1 MKKHLKTI
9 GLAAVLSFAAISG
22 YAAEATSGNGGQNWD
37 GICNLVNKFKDIF
50 QLLRTFAFVGAA
62 FTMATWAW
70 GFISA
75 GKVDKPMD
83 EVKNKG
89 LSLLIGTAL
98 LFGVG
103 VILELLI
110 NAVGQGGSLNC
121 EGFYSGW

>member
-9 GLAAVLSFAAISG
+9 GFAAVLSFAAVSG
-22 YAAEATSGNGGQNWD
+22 YAADAASGSTFSTD
-37 GICNLVNKFKDIF
+37 GICELVNKFKDIF
-50 QLLRTFAFVGAA
+50 KLLRTFAFVGAA

-89 LSLLIGTAL
+89 LSLLVSTAL

-103 VILELLI
+103 VILNLLI
-110 NAVGQGGSLNC
+110 NAVGQGGALSC
-121 EGFYSGW
+121 PDIGSGW